1 MHGQLTSL
9 NIAYTQH
16 TDGHRHGHV
25 STLNYP
31 ITATDAF
38 FMALFTLLCVIVGKG
53 VTADKQTTGDLD
65 SMCIQRTHNT
75 DNEYRSSSDL

>member
-9 NIAYTQH
+9 NTVHTAYRRT
-16 TDGHRHGHV
+16 HRHGHV

-31 ITATDAF
+31 ITATNAF
-38 FMALFTLLCVIVGKG
+38 HMALFTLLCVIVGEG
-53 VTADKQTTGDLD
+53 VAADKQTTGDLD

-75 DNEYRSSSDL
+75 DNEYKLGSDL